1 MSIKNIDT
9 EYSNK
14 FIKVYNAEYDDG
26 HHYYIASRRDKDNL
40 SAIKDDYYFKTD
52 KPDAVSCFIVIA
64 DGIHIPRLLLQ
75 YEYRNPLGRYILG
88 VPAGLIEESDTKH
101 LVYLTSIIKTTAIR
115 EIHEEIGINLEEIN
129 HDFNILSCGA
139 FSSPGFT
146 DESNAIVVIT
156 IKEDIT
162 DELNHDNAEINE
174 HFGSFKLISY
184 KEAERI
190 LHSFDKYPLMT
201 YTALLWFISEG
212 SMTPMLLV

>member
-1 MSIKNIDT
+1 MKVEDVKT

-14 FIKVYNAEYDDG
+14 FIKVYDAEYDDG

-40 SAIKDDYYFKTD
+40 TAIKDDYHFKAD

-75 YEYRNPLGRYILG
+75 YEYRNPLGRYVLG

-101 LVYLTSIIKTTAIR
+101 LVYLAPIIQTTAIR
-115 EIHEEIGINLEEIN
+115 EVYEEIGINLEEIN
-129 HDFNILSCGA
+129 HDFDILSYEA

-146 DESNAIVVIT
+146 DESNAIAIIT

-162 DELNHDNAEINE
+162 DKLNHNNAEINE
-174 HFGSFKLISY
+174 HFGKFELISY
-184 KEAERI
+184 KEAEQI

-201 YTALLWFISEG
+201 YTVLLWFLSEG
-212 SMTPMLLV
+212 WKG